1 MALTAVQ
8 KQKMLRYIGWS
19 DTFVKDQLH
28 RLYSA
33 TVEGRFNDIS
43 PEAEADALA
52 LLQRITDIDNQLTSA
67 TKRLTVTSI
76 GNIRLDRREISMLR
90 AERRRLI
97 NEMKTALYL
106 FSPDYYFE
114 GGE

>member
-1 MALTAVQ
+1 MALTSVQ

-19 DTFVKDQLH
+19 DSFVRDELH

-33 TVEGRFNDIS
+33 TVESRFTDLS
-43 PEAEADALA
+43 PEAEEDASA
-52 LLQRITDIDNQLTSA
+52 LLQRIIDIDTQLTSA
-67 TKRLTVTSI
+67 TKRLTVSSI

-90 AERRRLI
+90 AERGRLI
-97 NEMKTALYL
+97 EEMKTALYL
-106 FSPDYYFE
+106 FSPDYYFT